1 MFRPGSGTKPAQP
14 RTQGLND
21 RPSPC
26 RRPLPILVFTK
37 AGLYITSCEKGETQ
51 RWFELKRRRL
61 DAFLDNG
68 KGQGYYLAMS
78 KTTDDILNNAMRLST
93 TERAELAAALLA
105 SLDGEPEDAV
115 EAAWTAEIQRR
126 VERVRSGEAKGRP
139 WSEVRERLERRR
151 E

>member
-1 MFRPGSGTKPAQP
+1 MALHLDRGHAPGRRDVT
-14 RTQGLND
+14 GLLLAAAGE
-21 RPSPC
+21 RKRYLC
-26 RRPLPILVFTK
+26 RGRV
-37 AGLYITSCEKGETQ
+37 Q
-51 RWFELKRRRL
+51 RWWEPKRRCL

-68 KGQGYYLAMS
+68 RAEGYYLAMS

-115 EAAWTAEIQRR
+115 EAAWATEIQRR
-126 VERVRSGEAKGRP
+126 IERVQSGEAKGRP